1 MTIELRG
8 LEAGDWDA
16 WYGGLEWAFGGVPDA
31 PEERALW
38 RELTEIDRSIAAWDG
53 DRIVGSFGAFSLRM
67 AVPGGALVPTAG
79 ITMVSV
85 AATHRR
91 RGLLRRMMRSALDDY
106 RAAGEPL
113 AALTASEAAIYGRY
127 GYGMATRMMRVAID
141 TARVGIAVPAGA
153 EGITFRVVEPAE
165 ALDRCEAL
173 YARLVPNRPGMLAR
187 QPGWEKA
194 PLLDP
199 PRDREGASELRC
211 VLAER
216 DGELVGYARYTL
228 KARWEESR
236 PEGAVLVRD
245 LEATEPAA
253 YAALLRFLC
262 EADLMSTV
270 RLPNRPVDDPLLRLV
285 SEVRRCDVRITD
297 RLYLRPV
304 EVGAA
309 LAARTYG
316 TEVDVVLAVEDD
328 FCPWNTGRWRLSGN
342 PKGAVCEPTTD
353 PADLTVDVRALGAA
367 YLGDT
372 TLTALAGAGLVREAR
387 PGALEV
393 ATTAFGS
400 AVAPWLPHGF

>member
-38 RELTEIDRSIAAWDG
+38 RELTEIDRSVAAWDG
-53 DRIVGSFGAFSLRM
+53 DRIVGSFGAFSFRM
-67 AVPGGALVPTAG
+67 AVPGGALVPTSG

-106 RAAGEPL
+106 RAAGVPL
-113 AALTASEAAIYGRY
+113 AGLTASEPAIYGRF

-141 TARVGIAVPAGA
+141 TSRVTVAVPAA
-153 EGITFRVVEPAE
+153 ADGITFLVVEPAE
-165 ALDRCEAL
+165 AVDRCEAL
-173 YARLVPNRPGMLAR
+173 YTRLVPHRPGMLAR

-199 PRDREGASELRC
+199 PQDRDGASELRC

-216 DGELVGYARYTL
+216 DGELVGYARYAL
-228 KARWEESR
+228 KVRWEASV
-236 PEGAVLVRD
+236 PDGTVVVRD
-245 LEATEPAA
+245 LEAAEPAA
-253 YAALLRFLC
+253 YAALLRFLG
-262 EADLMSTV
+262 EVDLTSTV
-270 RLPNRPVDDPLLRLV
+270 RLSNRPVDDPLLRLV
-285 SEVRRCDVRITD
+285 SDVRRCDPRITD

-304 EVGAA
+304 DVGAA
-309 LAARTYG
+309 LAARTYR

-328 FCPWNTGRWRLSGN
+328 FCPWNGGRWRLSGG

-353 PADLTVDVRALGAA
+353 PADLAVDVRALGAS

-372 TLTALAGAGLVREAR
+372 TLTALAGAGLVRELR

-400 AVAPWLPHGF
+400 ALAPWLPHGF